1 MGVPTLVWL
10 SSALKS
16 SMAALQKLAS
26 LLGCSGT
33 DLMHTSCAHTC
44 CAHAQEAEARDRVQG
59 RQTVPCLHL
68 RQQIKS

>member
-59 RQTVPCLHL
+59 HQTVPRLHL